1 MSNRCMELVYHLKA
15 FDLIGH
21 QPELIRHDLLDEFSV
36 KSGLEMPKAVK
47 EFYGVRDAMD
57 LLGNFSNCD
66 QPLSPDQFDVITI
79 GGKPAI
85 AFLVE
90 NQGCCT
96 WAFQLDGTGDPPVW
110 VDEGA
115 ARESPKWSATTATF
129 SKFVFLRFFDFQYFT
144 KTLATA
150 DEYYFDTKPV
160 TQEALFQILRP
171 FQQEDSTYDWPSA
184 TKHRFWRND
193 QRIVIFTMS
202 DYSEWQL
209 FAATKSSRETL
220 LAEVK
225 QLCNELSLEPRP

>member
-1 MSNRCMELVYHLKA
+1 MELTYHKKA
-15 FDLIGH
+15 FELIGH
-21 QPELIRHDLLDEFSV
+21 HPELIRHDFLGEFSV

-47 EFYGVRDAMD
+47 EFYSIRDAVE
-57 LLGNFSNCD
+57 LLGNYSNCD
-66 QPLSPDQFDVITI
+66 QALSPDKFDVTTI

-96 WAFQLDGTGDPPVW
+96 WAFQLDATDDPPVW

-129 SKFVFLRFFDFQYFT
+129 SRFVFLRFFDFQYFAE
-144 KTLATA
+144 TLETA
-150 DEYYFDTKPV
+150 DEYWFETKPI
-160 TQEALFQILRP
+160 TQEALSRLRTW

-193 QRIVIFTMS
+193 QRILIFAMP
-202 DYSEWQL
+202 DYSEWQF
-209 FAATKSSRETL
+209 FAATKASQETL
-220 LAEVK
+220 LAEAK
-225 QLCNELSLEPRP
+225 QLCSELSL